1 MAEHRDS
8 LGIGLPAPAIFAGA
22 FLIGLALN
30 RVLPV
35 MLPQGTRM
43 IGWALALFGIVVIG
57 LPALVALLRAGT
69 SPNPGRP
76 TTALVVTGS
85 YRFTRH
91 PLYLSMAVIYT
102 GLALAANALWAL
114 LLLPVAMFL
123 TDRGPMAREERYLE
137 QKFGEPYRSYK
148 ARVRRWI

>member
-1 MAEHRDS
+1 
-8 LGIGLPAPAIFAGA
+8 LPAPVIFGGA

-30 RVLPV
+30 WAVPRTVLPH
-35 MLPQGTRM
+35 GTRWA
-43 IGWALALFGIVVIG
+43 GWVLVIVGVVVVG
-57 LPALVALLRAGT
+57 LPALLALLRAGT

-91 PLYLSMAVIYT
+91 PLYLSMAIIYT

-114 LLLPVAMFL
+114 LLLPVALFL

-137 QKFGEPYRSYK
+137 QKFGESYRSYK
-148 ARVRRWI
+148 GRVRRWI